1 MSYEKL
7 AIIFDINTMKFF
19 EIQNL
24 LQKFNLYKTSAKKL
38 HIVIAEA

>member
-7 AIIFDINTMKFF
+7 AIIFDINTLKFF
-19 EIQNL
+19 EIENV
-24 LQKFNLYKTSAKKL
+24 LQKFNLYKTSAKEL